1 MKQNKNKSFI
11 FYHETMG
18 SGYFGFFACMERA
31 DCFGRINNPDSYENK
46 DKGENF
52 SGWINREDE
61 APE

>member
-1 MKQNKNKSFI
+1 
-11 FYHETMG
+11 MG